1 MGVGGLTI
9 VRRHIIPNVAS
20 LLIIDATLGVGA
32 AILSE
37 TALSF
42 FGFGIQP
49 PDVSL
54 GTLLSAGSSAAVT
67 RPWLFVFPS
76 AVLILTVL
84 ATSLI
89 GDALRDAVDP
99 TSGATRD

>member
-1 MGVGGLTI
+1 
-9 VRRHIIPNVAS
+9 
-20 LLIIDATLGVGA
+20 
-32 AILSE
+32 
-37 TALSF
+37 
-42 FGFGIQP
+42 
-49 PDVSL
+49 
-54 GTLLSAGSSAAVT
+54 VT